1 MFDFGTN
8 HLRSVPSPQGRQSRE
23 VIVQH
28 TKNVV
33 VGKQERPATAT
44 LPVHCDYLE
53 LEATPQPECHS
64 GPFDSFRVGP
74 AAYGLA
80 TQHYP
85 PHAGVPGIA
94 GDTIE
99 GACIP
104 RGGPG
109 VGPGGAVGACV
120 QVREGAELGTRGE
133 GSQCSRRQ
141 GYSDRDHDGTVIM
154 GSLRKCKGACSSL
167 SR

>member
-1 MFDFGTN
+1 VLQVLRVPRLLPGHWR
-8 HLRSVPSPQGRQSRE
+8 HLQARFRHKP
-23 VIVQH
+23 H
-28 TKNVV
+28 
-33 VGKQERPATAT
+33 VGVA
-44 LPVHCDYLE
+44 
-53 LEATPQPECHS
+53 
-64 GPFDSFRVGP
+64 
-74 AAYGLA
+74 
-80 TQHYP
+80 
-85 PHAGVPGIA
+85 GIA

-99 GACIP
+99 GARIP